1 MLLLDLAVPR
11 DIAPDVATLKDA
23 FLYTVD
29 DLERAIEDNR
39 PSRREAADA
48 AEVIVD
54 LQVSRYVGLLAAGTR
69 TAPLKRLRATGERAS
84 AEGDARRQRQNGETW
99 SREGRM
105 QTG

>member
-39 PSRREAADA
+39 QSRREAADA

-54 LQVSRYVGLLAAGTR
+54 LQVSRYVALPAAR
-69 TAPLKRLRATGERAS
+69 PRNAPPKRLDRKSGGSGRSAPGRA
-84 AEGDARRQRQNGETW
+84 ARGGSSLTQKKKTQ
-99 SREGRM
+99 
-105 QTG
+105 